1 MAYNK
6 TRNTGTR
13 NSGTRNTSETAEHP
27 GTITEHQRNTSGTPR
42 NIGTL
47 HEEEQ
52 LRLNVYY
59 KLKLY
64 KHLAS
69 LLKRAERKV
78 NAFLRRLPEF

>member
-6 TRNTGTR
+6 PETPEHGTPVKQRNTNGT
-13 NSGTRNTSETAEHP
+13 P
-27 GTITEHQRNTSGTPR
+27 TEHQRNTSGTPR

-64 KHLAS
+64 KHLES
-69 LLKRAERKV
+69 LLKRAGRNV
-78 NAFLRRLPEF
+78 NAFLRILPEF